1 MLTLYAVVEDD
12 DDVDDNFFMRLFD
25 EDVDDD
31 DCDAARLVLGPTP
44 LAFTLWPMLT
54 ARVSEEGREETGG

>member
-1 MLTLYAVVEDD
+1 M
-12 DDVDDNFFMRLFD
+12 DDNFFMRLFD

-31 DCDAARLVLGPTP
+31 DCDAARLVLGPT